1 MGKREFYNRLLFLRA
16 RSPPPARFPSLSVKF
31 FPAAE
36 KWGFMNSLERVA
48 AALGHTEADY
58 VPVCPILAGITRK
71 LTGAAYPEWS
81 QNAEVCA
88 EAFLKAAETFDLDC
102 IVTLIDL
109 SVECDAWGQKIVYP
123 EDEAA
128 HPDYSQCVVTDI
140 DGYASIKKA
149 DYRDSQRMMM
159 HIDVCRRLVDE
170 LNGKK
175 PVVAFV
181 FGPLGVLSMLRS
193 QQELFLDLYD
203 DIDAVKAAAREI
215 NETLKEYV
223 SALIKTGVSAIML
236 DTLYASGSIMSK
248 EMWDEA
254 EGVLVEE
261 LADHIRAEGGV
272 VMLHNCGKRIYF
284 DTQIKRMRPTAI
296 SFLYP
301 PDDCA
306 DFAECKEKYGREVTL
321 IGCVT
326 PANAICGTD
335 EEWDAECRS
344 MIDAFAKE
352 GGFILATGCEY
363 PANASFE
370 RAERMIESAKTYGR

>member
-1 MGKREFYNRLLFLRA
+1 M
-16 RSPPPARFPSLSVKF
+16 
-31 FPAAE
+31 
-36 KWGFMNSLERVA
+36 
-48 AALGHTEADY
+48 
-58 VPVCPILAGITRK
+58 
-71 LTGAAYPEWS
+71 WS

-123 EDEAA
+123 DDEAA

-159 HIDVCRRLVDE
+159 HIDVGRRLVDE

-223 SALIKTGVSAIML
+223 SALIKTGVSALML

-321 IGCVT
+321 NGESLGVFDLPSSGGFGDSSTAWLSYTLERNNGKLVFPLKAGQAKLKIRNADGT
-326 PANAICGTD
+326 SLNLDYIQLIPAN
-335 EEWDAECRS
+335 
-344 MIDAFAKE
+344 
-352 GGFILATGCEY
+352 
-363 PANASFE
+363 
-370 RAERMIESAKTYGR
+370 